1 MKSWVGTAAS
11 ALVSGTVASLA
22 MTAALALL
30 AKKEGKSALQP
41 INSTSHWLHGE
52 EAGSF
57 KAMDMSHTAVG
68 FGTHHLSA
76 LFWAAIFE
84 RWLANQPQRTPL
96 LMLRDAAAMSAI
108 AAAVDYGIT
117 PKRATPGWEEVLSKN
132 SIALT
137 YGAMALG
144 LAAGAMLARELGMN
158 ELSTGSTL
166 EHEDRRMSDIDRVW
180 ELMEAV
186 HFCMFSTWTG
196 TRLRSR
202 PMSAA
207 LDRDQNVIRFLTD
220 VRQHKDEEVRE
231 YPQVCLAFSDPRHQK
246 YVSISGQAQIS
257 NERQMIKK
265 LWSLPAKAWWQS
277 AEDPNIR
284 VITVRPEE
292 AEWWDSPGTVVIY
305 ISMAAA
311 AVTGSRPA
319 IGEHRRASI

>member
-1 MKSWVGTAAS
+1 MKNWVGTAAS
-11 ALVSGTVASLA
+11 AVVSGTVASLA

-30 AKKEGKSALQP
+30 AKKEGKGALQP

-57 KAMDMSHTAVG
+57 RAMDMSHTAVG

-108 AAAVDYGIT
+108 AAAVDYGMT
-117 PKRATPGWEEVLSKN
+117 PRRLTPGWERVLSKG
-132 SIALT
+132 SIGVT

-144 LAAGAMLARELGMN
+144 LAAGAMLARELRLN
-158 ELSTGSTL
+158 ELTAGSTFDQ
-166 EHEDRRMSDIDRVW
+166 EDRKMSDIDRVW
-180 ELMEAV
+180 KLMETV

-196 TRLRSR
+196 SRLRSR
-202 PMSAA
+202 PMSAS
-207 LDRDQNVIRFLTD
+207 LDRHENVIRFLAD
-220 VRQHKDEEVRE
+220 ARQHKDEEVRA
-231 YPQVCLAFSDPRHQK
+231 YPEVCLAFSDPRRQK
-246 YVSISGQAQIS
+246 YVSISGQVHIS
-257 NERQMIKK
+257 NDRAMIKN
-265 LWSLPAKAWWQS
+265 LWSLPAKAWWQT
-277 AEDPNIR
+277 ADDPNIR
-284 VITVRPEE
+284 VITVMPEE
-292 AEWWDSPGTVVIY
+292 AEWWDSPGTVVSY

-319 IGEHRRASI
+319 VGEHRRASI

>member
-30 AKKEGKSALQP
+30 AKKEGKGALQP
-41 INSTSHWLHGE
+41 VNSTSHWLHGE

-57 KAMDMSHTAVG
+57 RAMDMSHTAVG

-76 LFWAAIFE
+76 IFWAAIFE

-117 PKRATPGWEEVLSKN
+117 PKRATPGWEEVLSKS
-132 SIALT
+132 SIGVT

-144 LAAGAMLARELGMN
+144 LAAVAMLAQELRLN
-158 ELSTGSTL
+158 EQITGLTFDY
-166 EHEDRRMSDIDRVW
+166 EDRQMSDADRVW
-180 ELMEAV
+180 DLMASV

-202 PMSAA
+202 PMSAS
-207 LDRDQNVIRFLTD
+207 LDRDENVIRFLTD
-220 VRQHKDEEVRE
+220 VRQHKDDEVRE
-231 YPQVCLAFSDPRHQK
+231 YPQVCLAFSDPRYQK
-246 YVSISGQAQIS
+246 YVSISGQAHIS
-257 NERQMIKK
+257 NDREMIKN

-277 AEDPNIR
+277 ADDPNIR
-284 VITVRPEE
+284 VITVMPEE
-292 AEWWDSPGTVVIY
+292 AEWWDSPGTIVSY

-311 AVTGSRPA
+311 ALTGSRPA
-319 IGEHRRASI
+319 VGEHQRASI